1 MKIIILFLLVCLSA
15 FQANAQTGNLEGT
28 VTDPQTL
35 PIAQAF
41 ASLGGS
47 INMDGLTMTFST
59 STETNIAGHYSFPD
73 LPAGLVCTLEISK
86 QGYAP
91 AVITGITITAGAT
104 VTQDVVLQPIS
115 ANDDFNNAKE
125 ITGLNYTDNI
135 NTCGATLGLGDPIP
149 SCVISPPG
157 TNVWYKYMPLNDM
170 QIKVDTTGSNYMA
183 TVGVFKGTQQSS
195 LLEIACST
203 FNSPF
208 TIAVN
213 AGETYYFMV
222 YGTCGNLTFMVVDAT
237 PPEVTII
244 NPPANQALQDG
255 VIFQSQATD
264 ASGIDKVFFYL
275 REPDGGEGI
284 LIGYEDLVATYNST
298 TGYWE
303 YFFDTTV
310 LQDGYYVIFAKATD
324 TVGNEGMSSIVPFSI
339 RNWAVI
345 TMLPETPN
353 SKAGRTMPVKFSL
366 RIAASVDPAMPF
378 VYNEDLEIRIYD
390 ARNPG
395 TILQR
400 SIFGDDST
408 DYRINGEMYITNF
421 KTGKTPATYV
431 VEIWRPSKNFLVGS
445 FTFKTVK

>member
-1 MKIIILFLLVCLSA
+1 
-15 FQANAQTGNLEGT
+15 
-28 VTDPQTL
+28 
-35 PIAQAF
+35 
-41 ASLGGS
+41 
-47 INMDGLTMTFST
+47 
-59 STETNIAGHYSFPD
+59 
-73 LPAGLVCTLEISK
+73 
-86 QGYAP
+86 
-91 AVITGITITAGAT
+91 
-104 VTQDVVLQPIS
+104 
-115 ANDDFNNAKE
+115 
-125 ITGLNYTDNI
+125 
-135 NTCGATLGLGDPIP
+135 
-149 SCVISPPG
+149 
-157 TNVWYKYMPLNDM
+157 MPLNDM

-183 TVGVFKGTQQSS
+183 TVGLFKGTQQSS

-264 ASGIDKVFFYL
+264 ASGIDKVFSYL

-400 SIFGDDST
+400 SIFGDDLQ
-408 DYRINGEMYITNF
+408 IIGL
-421 KTGKTPATYV
+421 TGKCTSPTSRQV
-431 VEIWRPSKNFLVGS
+431 RHRQPM
-445 FTFKTVK
+445 